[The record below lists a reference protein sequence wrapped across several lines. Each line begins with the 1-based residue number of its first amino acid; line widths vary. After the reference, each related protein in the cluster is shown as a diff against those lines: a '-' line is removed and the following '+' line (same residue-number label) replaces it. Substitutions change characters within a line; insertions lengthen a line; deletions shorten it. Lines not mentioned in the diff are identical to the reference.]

1 MKVDA
6 DVVRARAEGGWEHI
20 LTALAPDMAPAVS
33 AKGRKHVPCPV
44 HGGKDGFRAFKNV
57 ADTGGTVCNTCGI
70 HSDGFS
76 TLMWANG
83 WDFVTTLSAVAD
95 FLGVGDS
102 VSRLPPPVSRPAP
115 VAQDTTKEDERLR
128 QALNRVWCESV
139 GIGDRVAEPARL
151 YLARRGLSIKAPD
164 SLRYHPSLRY
174 FDGPK
179 LVAEYP
185 AIVMMVQGID
195 GSPVTIN
202 RIYLSPEGMKAPVES
217 PKKMMSYPSTRNVTG
232 GAIRI
237 VGPGPVMA
245 VAEGLETALAVMEG
259 TGLPVWC
266 GLTAHL
272 LENLILPDGTERVI
286 VFADKDRP
294 SKQHPKGHGQEAA
307 RNLVLRLWEKGIQ
320 ASAIVPPGEI
330 PNGEKSL
337 DWLDILRRDG
347 KAGFPT
353 IQSVQQSMRRMA

>member
-6 DVVRARAEGGWEHI
+6 DEVRALADGRWEHI
-20 LTALAPDMAPAVS
+20 LIALAPDLEPAVS

-44 HGGKDGFRAFKNV
+44 HGGKDGLRAFKNV
-57 ADTGGTVCNTCGI
+57 AETGGTVCNTCGI

-76 TLMWANG
+76 TLMWING
-83 WDFVTTLSAVAD
+83 WDFVTALNAVAD

-102 VSRLPPPVSRPAP
+102 ASRLSLSVSRPAP
-115 VAQDTTKEDERLR
+115 AEQDTHAEDERLR
-128 QALNRVWCESV
+128 QTLNRVWCESV
-139 GIGDRVAEPARL
+139 GISSRVAEPARL

-164 SLRYHPSLRY
+164 SLRFHPSLGY

-195 GSPVTIN
+195 GAPVTIH
-202 RIYLSPEGMKAPVES
+202 RIYLSPDGVKAPVES
-217 PKKMMSYPSTRNVTG
+217 PKKMMPYPSSRNVTG

-245 VAEGLETALAVMEG
+245 LAEGVETALAVMEG

-266 GLTAHL
+266 GINAHL
-272 LENLILPDGTERVI
+272 LENMLLPDGTERVI
-286 VFADKDRP
+286 VFADKDR
-294 SKQHPKGHGQEAA
+294 STKQHPKGHGQEAA
-307 RNLVLRLWEKGIQ
+307 RNLVQRLWEKGIQ

-330 PNGEKSL
+330 PDGEKSL
-337 DWLDILRRDG
+337 DWLDVLRRDG

-353 IQSVQQSMRRMA
+353 IQSVQQAMRRVA